1 MQSTINAKLAHLHDV
16 LVVASDVAPV
26 APSDPTPSSPPTAA
40 PAPEIQPKSE
50 LSAAPIPPVDASFRA
65 TATDPAASARPSA
78 LRRWVSRLLAGVVMA
93 VSLGAAAVAWESHG
107 EEAKQLVAQWTPRL
121 IATLMPS
128 ANRVSAGQ
136 SGPAAADASA
146 ATPTEAPPQPA
157 AALPAQTA
165 GEAPASAAP
174 VTPDSA
180 QLLQSM
186 AGDVTSLRQ
195 EIGQLKASIEQLKV
209 GQEQMARE
217 VAKASDPK
225 PRPRIAAP
233 TARAAP
239 AMPSRPMAVAPPR
252 PPVASYRPAAA
263 SLPPPPPPS
272 AAPYRARDYE
282 AEAQPPLDPELSSAP
297 RPPMPV
303 R

>member
-1 MQSTINAKLAHLHDV
+1 MQSTINTKLAHLHDV

-26 APSDPTPSSPPTAA
+26 APSDPAPSSAPTAA
-40 PAPEIQPKSE
+40 PAPQIEPKAE
-50 LSAAPIPPVDASFRA
+50 RSAAPIPPVDASFRA

-78 LRRWVSRLLAGVVMA
+78 LRRWVNRLLGGVVMA

-128 ANRVSAGQ
+128 AKQ
-136 SGPAAADASA
+136 PGPAAADASA
-146 ATPTEAPPQPA
+146 ATAAPADAPPQPA
-157 AALPAQTA
+157 AAMPAQTA
-165 GEAPASAAP
+165 AEAPASAAP

-195 EIGQLKASIEQLKV
+195 EIGQLKASIEQLKG

-217 VAKASDPK
+217 VAKASEPK
-225 PRPRIAAP
+225 PRPRVAAP

-272 AAPYRARDYE
+272 AAPHRARDYE